1 MFPMNNAV
9 VEFNAQ
15 RNATRGEETREKV
28 TVPDNAPLK
37 QKIIAALRNI
47 YDPELP
53 VNIYDL
59 GLIYQL
65 DIHGRDVDVVMTL
78 TSPNCPV
85 AGSMPAQVECAI
97 RALDEVDNVSVELTW
112 DPPWD
117 SAKLSDEVKLA
128 LGLL

>member
-1 MFPMNNAV
+1 MNTAV
-9 VEFNAQ
+9 VQFSQ
-15 RNATRGEETREKV
+15 PSKPPV
-28 TVPDNAPLK
+28 QQPDYPTAASIED
-37 QKIIAALRNI
+37 KIIAQLRTI

-59 GLIYQL
+59 GLIYDFQVS
-65 DIHGRDVDVVMTL
+65 DRHVDVVMTL

-97 RALDEVDNVSVELTW
+97 KALDAIDDVCVELTW
-112 DPPWD
+112 DPPWNSD
-117 SAKLSDEVKLA
+117 KLSDEVKLT

>member
-1 MFPMNNAV
+1 MSNAAV
-9 VEFNAQ
+9 PFVTGDAMTP
-15 RNATRGEETREKV
+15 AVV
-28 TVPDNAPLK
+28 TVPDDAPLRDR
-37 QKIIAALRNI
+37 IIAALRNI

-59 GLIYQL
+59 GLIYVI
-65 DIHGRDVDVVMTL
+65 DINGRDVDVVMTL

-85 AGSMPAQVECAI
+85 AGSMPGQVECAI
-97 RALDEVDNVSVELTW
+97 KIFEDVDNVCVELTW

-117 SAKLSDEVKLA
+117 SNRLSDEVKLT

>member
-1 MFPMNNAV
+1 MSTAV
-9 VEFNAQ
+9 VQFNQ
-15 RNATRGEETREKV
+15 HHEQQPEETVLAE
-28 TVPDNAPLK
+28 DASLEE
-37 QKIIAALRNI
+37 KIIAALRTI

-59 GLIYQL
+59 GLIYNIAINGH
-65 DIHGRDVDVVMTL
+65 DIDVVMTL

-97 RALDEVDNVSVELTW
+97 KALDEVDNVCVELTW

-117 SAKLSDEVKLA
+117 SNNLSDEVKLT

>member
-1 MFPMNNAV
+1 MSKTV
-9 VEFNAQ
+9 VHFNAAESQ
-15 RNATRGEETREKV
+15 AQATSA
-28 TVPDNAPLK
+28 VPDDAPL
-37 QKIIAALRNI
+37 QEKIIAALRNI

-59 GLIYQL
+59 GLVYSI
-65 DIHGRDVDVVMTL
+65 DIKGRDVDVVMTL

-97 RALDEVDNVSVELTW
+97 KALDEVDNVCVELTW

-117 SAKLSDEVKLA
+117 SDSLSDEVKLT

>member
-1 MFPMNNAV
+1 MSSAV
-9 VEFNAQ
+9 VQFNKAPDQAQ
-15 RNATRGEETREKV
+15 AATPAPV
-28 TVPDNAPLK
+28 DAPL
-37 QKIIAALRNI
+37 QEKIIAALRTV

-59 GLIYQL
+59 GLIYEI
-65 DIHGRDVDVVMTL
+65 DVEGRDVDVVMTL

-97 RALDEVDNVSVELTW
+97 KALDEVDNVCVELTW

-117 SAKLSDEVKLA
+117 SSQLSDEVKLT

>member
-1 MFPMNNAV
+1 MSNAV
-9 VEFNAQ
+9 VPFVTGDAI
-15 RNATRGEETREKV
+15 TPTSV
-28 TVPDNAPLK
+28 TVPDDAPLRDR
-37 QKIIAALRNI
+37 IIAALRNI

-59 GLIYQL
+59 GLIY
-65 DIHGRDVDVVMTL
+65 DIAIKGRDVDVVMTL

-85 AGSMPAQVECAI
+85 AGSMPGQVECAI
-97 RALDEVDNVSVELTW
+97 KILEDVDNVCVELTW

-117 SAKLSDEVKLA
+117 SNRLSDEVKLT

>member
-1 MFPMNNAV
+1 MSTAV
-9 VEFNAQ
+9 VQFKQPAESPMQQSDYPTA
-15 RNATRGEETREKV
+15 GSIEE
-28 TVPDNAPLK
+28 
-37 QKIIAALRNI
+37 KIIALLRTI

-59 GLIYQL
+59 GLIY
-65 DIHGRDVDVVMTL
+65 DIQINDRHADVVMTL

-97 RALDEVDNVSVELTW
+97 KALDEIDDVCVELSW
-112 DPPWD
+112 DPPWNSD
-117 SAKLSDEVKLA
+117 KLSDEVKLT

>member
-1 MFPMNNAV
+1 MSKAV
-9 VEFNAQ
+9 VHFNAEGSQ
-15 RNATRGEETREKV
+15 ARADTAV
-28 TVPDNAPLK
+28 ADDAPL
-37 QKIIAALRNI
+37 QEKIIAALRNI

-59 GLIYQL
+59 GLIYEL
-65 DIHGRDVDVVMTL
+65 DISGRDVAVVMTL

-85 AGSMPAQVECAI
+85 AGSMPAQVEYAI
-97 RALDEVDNVSVELTW
+97 RTLDEVDNVHVELAW

-117 SAKLSDEVKLA
+117 SEKLSDEVKLD

>member
-1 MFPMNNAV
+1 MSSTV
-9 VEFNAQ
+9 VQFDTDQVQADV
-15 RNATRGEETREKV
+15 RTV
-28 TVPDNAPLK
+28 TDDAPLHDR
-37 QKIIAALRNI
+37 IVAVLRSI

-59 GLIYQL
+59 GLIYT
-65 DIHGRDVDVVMTL
+65 IEIRERHVDVVMTL

-85 AGSMPAQVECAI
+85 AGSMPGQVECAI
-97 RALDEVDNVSVELTW
+97 KALDEVDDVCVELTW

-117 SAKLSDEVKLA
+117 SGKLSDEVKLT

>member
-1 MFPMNNAV
+1 MSDAV
-9 VEFNAQ
+9 VRLSSADDKVH
-15 RNATRGEETREKV
+15 ET
-28 TVPDNAPLK
+28 TAVPEDAPL
-37 QKIIAALRNI
+37 QEKIIAALRNI

-59 GLIYQL
+59 GLVYSI
-65 DIHGRDVDVVMTL
+65 DIKGRDVGIVMTL

-97 RALDEVDNVSVELTW
+97 KAFDEVDNVCVELTW

-117 SAKLSDEVKLA
+117 SNSLSDEVKLT

>member
-1 MFPMNNAV
+1 MNDAIVDFNR
-9 VEFNAQ
+9 EDEREPLTNAQ
-15 RNATRGEETREKV
+15 LSASASVEEM
-28 TVPDNAPLK
+28 
-37 QKIIAALRNI
+37 IITALRSI

-59 GLIYQL
+59 GLIYNI
-65 DIHGRDVDVVMTL
+65 DIKERDVDVVMTL

-97 RALDEVDNVSVELTW
+97 KSLDQIDNVCVELTW

-117 SAKLSDEVKLA
+117 SEKLSDEVKLT

>member
-1 MFPMNNAV
+1 MNNAV
-9 VEFNAQ
+9 LQCNTDASQ
-15 RNATRGEETREKV
+15 PRSSTA
-28 TVPDNAPLK
+28 VPDDAPLRE
-37 QKIIAALRNI
+37 KIIATLRNI

-59 GLIYQL
+59 GLIYE
-65 DIHGRDVDVVMTL
+65 INVRERDVDVVMTL
-78 TSPNCPV
+78 TTPNCPV

-97 RALDEVDNVSVELTW
+97 RALDEVDNVCVELTW